1 MLQHLGADCA
11 LGQQAACSLQG
22 RMSETHQKLDFKKI
36 VKLTDHTYA
45 CNSLT
50 NFKSKTHSL
59 VTKIDVKM
67 QKNS

>member
-1 MLQHLGADCA
+1 MKKETHNIFEIPTMLQHLRADCA

-22 RMSETHQKLDFKKI
+22 RMSETHQKVDFKKI

-50 NFKSKTHSL
+50 NF
-59 VTKIDVKM
+59 
-67 QKNS
+67 